1 MSNKWFIRVME
12 IKEDGLTSDSTLVT
26 GNLAEVR
33 KLALARFE
41 LEFPTVPYRSEGN
54 SIHSTQG
61 HSRWVDIK
69 NAYDIAPL
77 YSPNT

>member
-1 MSNKWFIRVME
+1 MGKYYISVNKITE
-12 IKEDGLTSDSTLVT
+12 EKGYESSSSLVT

-41 LEFPTVPYRSEGN
+41 LEFPNAPYRIEGN
-54 SIHSTQG
+54 AIHSTEG
-61 HSRWVDIK
+61 NSRWVDIK
-69 NAYDIAPL
+69 SAYDIAPL